1 MLSRVA
7 DAIYWMNRYI
17 ERAENMARFVDAT
30 LQLTLDLPGGS
41 DAQWA
46 ALVQLTGDSA
56 RFQERFGKA
65 TKDTVLAFFTLDA
78 DHLSSIVSC
87 VHAARENARAVRESI
102 TAEMWEQV
110 NKFYLL
116 LRTAVASGSVV
127 EAPHE
132 FFTAVKLASQLYVGI
147 TEATLSS
154 GDGWH
159 FGRLGRL
166 LERADMT
173 ARILDAKSLVLR
185 PVTTGDGLPGD
196 DIRWSAVLRSV
207 SALEMYRKRHGR
219 ITSDQVTEF
228 LILDREFPRAMHACV
243 ARAEESL
250 HALSSTPLGGTFQSI
265 AEQRLGRL
273 RSDLDYA
280 QLQDIVAG
288 GLHVFLNAFQA
299 RLNDVGAAI
308 FDTFFAVPPMSAP
321 ATSLQNTR

>member
-65 TKDTVLAFFTLDA
+65 TKDTVVAFFTLDA
-78 DHLSSIVSC
+78 DHPSSIVSC

-116 LRTAVASGSVV
+116 LRAAVASGSVV

-147 TEATLSS
+147 AEATLSS

-173 ARILDAKSLVLR
+173 ARILDAKSLFLR
-185 PVTTGDGLPGD
+185 STTTGDGLPGD
-196 DIRWSAVLRSV
+196 DIQWSAVLRSV
-207 SALEMYRKRHGR
+207 SALEIYRKRHGR
-219 ITSDQVTEF
+219 ITPDQVTEF
-228 LILDREFPRAMHACV
+228 LILDREFPRAIHTCV

-250 HALSSTPLGGTFQSI
+250 HALSHAPLGGTFRNI
-265 AEQRLGRL
+265 AEQRLAGL

-280 QLQDIVAG
+280 HIQDILAG

-308 FDTFFAVPPMSAP
+308 FETFFAVPPVTAR
-321 ATSLQNTR
+321 ATSLQDTR

>member
-17 ERAENMARFVDAT
+17 ERAENTARFVDAT

-65 TKDTVLAFFTLDA
+65 TKDTVVAFFSLDA
-78 DHLSSIVSC
+78 DHPSSIVSC

-116 LRTAVASGSVV
+116 LRAAAASGSVV

-173 ARILDAKSLVLR
+173 ARILDAKSLILR
-185 PVTTGDGLPGD
+185 PASSGDGLPGD
-196 DIRWSAVLRSV
+196 DIQWSAVLRSV
-207 SALEMYRKRHGR
+207 SALEMYRKRYGR
-219 ITSDQVTEF
+219 ITPDQVTEF
-228 LILDREFPRAMHACV
+228 LILDREFPRAIHACV

-250 HALSSTPLGGTFQSI
+250 RALSSTPLRGAFQNT
-265 AEQRLGRL
+265 AEQRLDRL
-273 RSDLDYA
+273 RSDLAYA

-288 GLHVFLNAFQA
+288 GLHAFLNAFQA

-308 FDTFFAVPPMSAP
+308 FDTFFAVPPVTALT
-321 ATSLQNTR
+321 TSLQDTN

>member
-65 TKDTVLAFFTLDA
+65 TKDTVVAFFTLDA
-78 DHLSSIVSC
+78 DHPSSIVSC

-173 ARILDAKSLVLR
+173 ARILDAKSLILR
-185 PVTTGDGLPGD
+185 PGTTGDGLPGD
-196 DIRWSAVLRSV
+196 DIQWSAVLRSV

-219 ITSDQVTEF
+219 ITPDQVTEF
-228 LILDREFPRAMHACV
+228 LILDREFPRAIHACV

-250 HALSSTPLGGTFQSI
+250 HALSHAPLGGTFRNI
-265 AEQRLGRL
+265 AEQRLGGL

-280 QLQDIVAG
+280 HIQDIVAG

-308 FDTFFAVPPMSAP
+308 FDTFFAVPPVTAR
-321 ATSLQNTR
+321 ATSLQDTS